1 MSVIPQA
8 DAALRTHEGLRN
20 FWRKYHQVQL
30 ERLALRG
37 EAAAL
42 RDEGRHLRA
51 LLKKYFVS
59 LGMSDAALRLPSTTP
74 LCVGGLPPCVPAAG
88 DVRLVECHV

>member
-1 MSVIPQA
+1 M
-8 DAALRTHEGLRN
+8 ALRTHEGLRN

-37 EAAAL
+37 EAAVL
-42 RDEGRHLRA
+42 QEEGRHLRM

-59 LGMSDAALRLPSTTP
+59 LGMSDAALRLPSSSP
-74 LCVGGLPPCVPAAG
+74 LCIGALPPRHPHA
-88 DVRLVECHV
+88 DPHR